1 MISDGRSVV
10 PPRSRDDEASP
21 LGDDAFARLMAPLG
35 PFEPAP
41 HVAVAVS
48 GGADSVALTLLA
60 DRWARVQGGSITAL
74 TVDHRLRPTSSR
86 EARALGECLRRRS
99 IAHDILVWHGP
110 YPQHDVQ
117 AAARTARYRLLGDWC
132 RGRGVLHLLTAHH
145 RNDQA
150 ETFVLRLARG
160 SGVAGLACIAPI
172 VEEPHFRLLRPLLDV
187 PSEQLR
193 ATLRSAGEVWNEDP
207 SNADLRFARARVRAQ
222 RDNLAAAGLTDFRL
236 AETCRHLGRVRVM
249 LERQTERVL
258 VQAALLHPAGFA
270 LVDPGPLRAAPEEI
284 GLRALAALVATIGAA
299 AYTPRFQRLEGLARV
314 LFGDEPLRGRTLGG
328 CRLLPYRGRILVQ
341 REATALASSVELSG
355 SGPWIWDDRFLVR
368 HRDGVVPPDLH
379 LGALGDESA
388 AKMRAI
394 VTTDR
399 AHHLP
404 TSVRPTLPAFRQGG
418 RLVAVPHLGWWQ
430 PGPVAGFE
438 VGLRSVR
445 PLAGSGF
452 TVV

>member
-1 MISDGRSVV
+1 
-10 PPRSRDDEASP
+10 
-21 LGDDAFARLMAPLG
+21 
-35 PFEPAP
+35 
-41 HVAVAVS
+41 
-48 GGADSVALTLLA
+48 
-60 DRWARVQGGSITAL
+60 
-74 TVDHRLRPTSSR
+74 
-86 EARALGECLRRRS
+86 
-99 IAHDILVWHGP
+99 
-110 YPQHDVQ
+110 
-117 AAARTARYRLLGDWC
+117 
-132 RGRGVLHLLTAHH
+132 
-145 RNDQA
+145 
-150 ETFVLRLARG
+150 
-160 SGVAGLACIAPI
+160 
-172 VEEPHFRLLRPLLDV
+172 
-187 PSEQLR
+187 
-193 ATLRSAGEVWNEDP
+193 
-207 SNADLRFARARVRAQ
+207 
-222 RDNLAAAGLTDFRL
+222 
-236 AETCRHLGRVRVM
+236 M